1 MAVLHVELFG
11 RPRFTDDDRGVDLK
25 LTHTIQALLAYLLV
39 ERNRAHS
46 REVLASVFWSDNRQ
60 ERAQASLNTALWRL
74 RCAIE
79 SHSPPD
85 CPFLLL
91 NQQGEIA
98 FNLNS
103 SYWLDIEAFEE
114 LSSRIPGPP
123 EPTISPGSIHKV
135 EQAVQLYRGCL
146 LEGFFDDWVLRERER
161 LRSRYLACLAYLLF
175 AHEKSGNYEASLV
188 YGKRILAE
196 EPLSEETHRA
206 VMRLHA
212 RMGQRALAMRQ
223 YEACRDILLVELGIA
238 PMPETEQLFQ
248 QIANPTRA
256 HPAPAQPAQEPA
268 PPQASLRQ
276 TEPAP
281 LDLWSEPGLRALEMT
296 ANDLPPAEADSLR
309 HALRNLREA
318 LTLSE
323 AAQHQILQSIQ
334 RVERL
339 LKK

>member
-25 LTHTIQALLAYLLV
+25 LTRTIQALLAYLLV

-103 SYWLDIEAFEE
+103 SYWLDVEAFED
-114 LSSRIPGPP
+114 LSSRVPGPP
-123 EPTISPGSIHKV
+123 EPTISPGSIQKV

-146 LEGFFDDWVLRERER
+146 LEGFFEDWVLRERER
-161 LRSRYLACLAYLLF
+161 LRSRYLACLAYLQF
-175 AHEKSGNYEASLV
+175 AHQKLGNYEASLV
-188 YGKRILAE
+188 FGRRILAE

-206 VMRLHA
+206 LMRLYV
-212 RMGQRALAMRQ
+212 RMGQRALAIRQ
-223 YEACRDILLVELGIA
+223 YETCRDILLSELGIS
-238 PMPETEQLFQ
+238 PMPETEQLYQ
-248 QIANPTRA
+248 QIANSVGLEQTRNQAAQAPT
-256 HPAPAQPAQEPA
+256 
-268 PPQASLRQ
+268 PPQTDL
-276 TEPAP
+276 P
-281 LDLWSEPGLRALEMT
+281 LNRWSEPGLRALEIS

-323 AAQHQILQSIQ
+323 AAQHQIQQSIQ
-334 RVERL
+334 RVEKL
-339 LKK
+339 LKKSSHPG